1 MNIDEGGLSWVL
13 PLSNGGE
20 ALSGTH
26 PSSLSDG
33 VTDRYII
40 TLLYTHARA
49 HRDEMS
55 VCMS

>member
-1 MNIDEGGLSWVL
+1 MKVVSLGSFLD
-13 PLSNGGE
+13 GGE